1 MKVVVI
7 GGAGLIGPKRVA
19 VLPQRDLQVLA
30 ASPDRGVNTVAGKGL
45 PAALFA
51 EGRGRPA

>member
-7 GGAGLIGPKRVA
+7 GGAGFIGPKRVA
-19 VLPQRDLQVLA
+19 VLPQSDQQVLA
-30 ASPDRGVNTVAGKGL
+30 ASPDRGVNIVAGDGL

>member
-30 ASPDRGVNTVAGKGL
+30 ASPDRGVNTVAGEGL